1 MPKPSDLARLRARPE
16 IGADVVVRP
25 GDAGFEDVTRFALR
39 EPLFDTITTR
49 LRFTTV
55 EETEKLVAGFS
66 DELTRR
72 GIKA

>member
-1 MPKPSDLARLRARPE
+1 
-16 IGADVVVRP
+16 VRP

>member
-1 MPKPSDLARLRARPE
+1 MPRPSDLVRLRARRPDE
-16 IGADVVVRP
+16 LAVVLRP
-25 GDAGFEDVTRFALR
+25 GEPGYEETTRYALR
-39 EPLFDTITTR
+39 EPLFDTIATR